1 VSGRSRHCEQ
11 VCSTA
16 LIITQAQVPQDY
28 LDITESMTNGGA
40 ACTNLG
46 AVSPLASSDPQ
57 AILTLS
63 PIQTAA
69 APHSLSVS
77 ANQADGNVVFTL
89 MR

>member
-1 VSGRSRHCEQ
+1 M
-11 VCSTA
+11 
-16 LIITQAQVPQDY
+16 ITQVPQDY
-28 LDITESMTNGGA
+28 LDIIENMTNGGA
-40 ACTNLG
+40 ACTNPG

-77 ANQADGNVVFTL
+77 ANQADGNAVFTL